1 METVIILILLAA
13 LLAVWCI
20 TEKRRLTQ
28 MNENTRNAMNQIG
41 VQISSRFDALTVL
54 LELAKGYAANEACAL
69 YFNVEAG
76 RRAITAQSVPE
87 DVEEQE
93 ELIRQT
99 VECLSNVAK
108 GYPAL
113 IAAGRYAACVAAVEC
128 YEKMVRTGSL
138 IYNDSVK
145 KLNGALGKPPVRLIA
160 GVMGIHR
167 KEYLETEQGGNS
179 YGFIQ

>member
-1 METVIILILLAA
+1 METAIILILLAA

-54 LELAKGYAANEACAL
+54 LELAKGYAAAEACAL
-69 YFNVEAG
+69 SLDVEAG
-76 RRAITAQSVPE
+76 RRNITAQSVPE

-93 ELIRQT
+93 ALIRQT

-108 GYPAL
+108 GYPSL
-113 IAAGRYAACVAAVEC
+113 IADGRYAACVAAVEC

>member
-113 IAAGRYAACVAAVEC
+113 MADGRYAACVQAVEC
-128 YEKMVRTGSL
+128 YEKMVCTGSL

>member
-20 TEKRRLTQ
+20 TEKRRLTH

-54 LELAKGYAANEACAL
+54 LELAKGYAAAEACAL
-69 YFNVEAG
+69 SLDVEAG
-76 RRAITAQSVPE
+76 RRNITAQSVPE

-113 IAAGRYAACVAAVEC
+113 IADGRYAACVAAVEC